1 MPFLQEY
8 FSIFIFFF
16 IVVLISCL
24 ILFISYFL
32 TSRIVD
38 IEKHLPYECGFDP
51 FSDTKYFLSIQFYFI
66 AVLFIVFD
74 IEIALLFP

>member
-8 FSIFIFFF
+8 FNMLLFF
-16 IVVLISCL
+16 ILVLIISCL

-32 TSRIVD
+32 TVRMID
-38 IEKHLPYECGFDP
+38 IEKHLQYECGFDP
-51 FSDTKYFLSIQFYFI
+51 FSDSRYFLSIQFYFI

>member
-8 FSIFIFFF
+8 FNMLLFF
-16 IVVLISCL
+16 ILVLIISCL

-32 TSRIVD
+32 TVRMID

-51 FSDTKYFLSIQFYFI
+51 FSDSRYFLSIQFYFI